1 MISKLGE
8 RLYSARMNCNLTR
21 KQAAKLLRVSESL
34 IGLYENGNRQPS
46 LDTLIKLAS
55 LYKVSTD
62 YLLGCEPNKYA
73 TINLSGLSDSQIQ
86 AITLTVNCFREQ
98 NAKK

>member
-8 RLYSARMNCNLTR
+8 RLYSARMNCNLSR
-21 KQAAKLLRVSESL
+21 KQAAELIRVSESV
-34 IGLYENGNRQPS
+34 IGFYENGNRQPS
-46 LDTLIKLAS
+46 LDTLMKLAS

-73 TINLSGLSDSQIQ
+73 TINLSGLTDSQVQ
-86 AITLTVNCFREQ
+86 AIISTVNCFREQ
-98 NAKK
+98 NTKK